1 MVERYKF
8 VGSGVT
14 NSQGVAQLTHDANGN
29 PLATPGYVGSGKGLT
44 QMCASLDSPTAISSG
59 SDQSETY
66 GVTDC
71 LVYDDGTS
79 DPKKTSFIKTGN
91 GTITIGSNGTTIS
104 ATSNTTYRNT
114 TLITG
119 DFEIILQATLVSSVR
134 IGVQTSVDLG
144 YKQTKFNYFDVT
156 DTYFKLRRVGSTFN
170 AQYSSDGVNWNNRSL
185 ETNNV
190 GDNDCYFIIS
200 LETTGTERTITY
212 KDLKIYPI

>member
-1 MVERYKF
+1 MTTNYRYL
-8 VGSGVT
+8 GYGVT
-14 NSQGVAQLTHDANGN
+14 DENGIAHLDHDAQGN
-29 PLATPGYVGSGKGLT
+29 PITHSYTGTGAGKVDIV
-44 QMCASLDSPTAISSG
+44 ASLDDSSHISES
-59 SDQSETY
+59 SIQSEIY
-66 GVTDC
+66 ELMDC

-79 DPKKTSFIKTGN
+79 DPKKTSFIKSGN
-91 GTITIGSNGTTIS
+91 GTVTIGSNGTTIT

-134 IGVQTSVDLG
+134 IGVQTSADLG

-156 DTYFKLRRVGSTFN
+156 DTYFKLRRVGSTFTS
-170 AQYSSDGVNWNNRSL
+170 QYSSDGVNWTNRSL

-212 KDLKIYPI
+212 KNLKIYPI

>member
-1 MVERYKF
+1 M
-8 VGSGVT
+8 
-14 NSQGVAQLTHDANGN
+14 
-29 PLATPGYVGSGKGLT
+29 
-44 QMCASLDSPTAISSG
+44 
-59 SDQSETY
+59 
-66 GVTDC
+66 DC
-71 LVYDDGTS
+71 IVYDDGTS
-79 DPKKTSFIKTGN
+79 DPKKTNFLKNGN
-91 GTITIGSNGTTIS
+91 GTVTIGSNGTTIT

-134 IGVQTSVDLG
+134 IGVQTSADLG

-156 DTYFKLRRVGSTFN
+156 DTYFKLRRVGSTFTS
-170 AQYSSDGVNWNNRSL
+170 QYSSDGVNWTNRSL

>member
-1 MVERYKF
+1 MTYYRYIGK
-8 VGSGVT
+8 GIT
-14 NSQGVAQLTHDANGN
+14 DDKGVAHLKEDAEGQSVE
-29 PLATPGYVGSGKGLT
+29 GYVGKGKGLT
-44 QMCASLDSPTAISSG
+44 QFIASTDKPTDISES
-59 SDQSETY
+59 SLQSETF
-66 GVTDC
+66 VTLDC
-71 LVYDDGTS
+71 IVYDDGVS
-79 DPKKTSFIKTGN
+79 DPKKTSFIKSGN
-91 GTITIGSNGTTIS
+91 GTVTIGSNGTTVS

-134 IGVQTSVDLG
+134 IGVQTSADLG

-156 DTYFKLRRVGSTFN
+156 DTYFKLRRVGSTFT
-170 AQYSSDGVNWNNRSL
+170 AQYSSDGVNWTNRSL

-190 GDNDCYFIIS
+190 GDNDCYFLIL

>member
-1 MVERYKF
+1 M
-8 VGSGVT
+8 
-14 NSQGVAQLTHDANGN
+14 
-29 PLATPGYVGSGKGLT
+29 
-44 QMCASLDSPTAISSG
+44 
-59 SDQSETY
+59 QSEIY
-66 GVTDC
+66 ELMDC
-71 LVYDDGTS
+71 IVYDDGTS
-79 DPKKTSFIKTGN
+79 DPKKTNFLKNGN
-91 GTITIGSNGTTIS
+91 GTVTIGSNGTTIT

-134 IGVQTSVDLG
+134 IGVQTSADLG

-156 DTYFKLRRVGSTFN
+156 DTYFKLRRVGSTFT